1 MTQQNA
7 VVSALLKSYGTTYAQ
22 DAGITLRD
30 KPSPLYRL
38 QVLSLLLSAR
48 IGADLAVAAARELFA
63 AGFRTPKK
71 MCESDWQ
78 ARVDAL
84 GRGHYRR
91 YDERTATML
100 GDGATMLLDE
110 YGGDLRKLRDASS
123 GPEQLQG
130 RLQRFPGIGPTGT
143 SIFCREAQAVWPE
156 LVPFV
161 DRKVLEGASRL
172 GLPDR
177 ARELAQ
183 LVDPADLS
191 RLAAAC
197 VRAALRKKVAD
208 DVLQAAGRRPSGA
221 VRSEQ

>member
-1 MTQQNA
+1 MTQQQDA
-7 VVSALLKSYGTTYAQ
+7 VVSVLLERYGTTYAH

-48 IGADLAVAAARELFA
+48 IGADIAVAAARELSA
-63 AGFRTPKK
+63 AGFRTPRK
-71 MCESDWQ
+71 MYEAGWQ

-91 YDERTATML
+91 YDERTSTML
-100 GDGATMLLDE
+100 GNGAALLLDE

-123 GPEQLQG
+123 GPEQLEG
-130 RLQRFPGIGPTGT
+130 RLQRFPGVGPTGS
-143 SIFCREAQAVWPE
+143 SIFCREVQGAWPE
-156 LVPFV
+156 LNPFV
-161 DRKVLEGASRL
+161 DRKVLEGAARL

-183 LVDPADLS
+183 FVDPADLP

-197 VRAALRKKVAD
+197 VRAGLRKKVAD
-208 DVLQAAGRRPSGA
+208 DVLQAAG
-221 VRSEQ
+221 